1 MTSNGSV
8 FRKRRLSIPT
18 TVSALALADIEDT
31 SGEEA
36 GGIKKEDGGGKG
48 DEEGKSHPSLLM
60 DKQIKDENDYGIVDD
75 NCLKECD
82 DEKNVVLAREKK
94 LHVDNKEGF
103 EEPEKKKSKSDTNTN
118 GYSGSGD
125 KRKDI
130 VTICSQAGDVG
141 RQLTE
146 DEVSKLPFPR
156 SVLGMY
162 SCPGLEPIYEA
173 EDDGEE
179 QENSESYVT
188 CVAKIN
194 QDRGGASFPYGSD
207 TKCALFAAYDGK

>member
-36 GGIKKEDGGGKG
+36 DGNKKEDGEGKG
-48 DEEGKSHPSLLM
+48 GEEGKSNPSVLM
-60 DKQIKDENDYGIVDD
+60 DKQNNDENDDGNVED

-82 DEKNVVLAREKK
+82 DEKNVVPAREKK
-94 LHVDNKEGF
+94 LHVDNNESF
-103 EEPEKKKSKSDTNTN
+103 EEPEKKKPKSDINTN
-118 GYSGSGD
+118 GYSGSVD

-130 VTICSQAGDVG
+130 VTISSQAGDVG

-162 SCPGLEPIYEA
+162 SCPGLEPIYET
-173 EDDGEE
+173 EYDGEE
-179 QENSESYVT
+179 EENSEGYVT